1 MSTAPGNPASPP
13 AAGPCTAATHFTAPA
28 LPSKETPAMTPTLP
42 TDPART
48 AAAAILRAVADLI
61 ETRPDLPEPSS
72 RVSFYLYGPD
82 APAAMAAIAA
92 ALPCEWQASI
102 SRSSEHEWLHLDSN
116 APVTSVTRGARVH
129 ISAPAAD
136 ACTASGARTV
146 TVWQPA
152 DALTGLVGREP
163 LGEVA

>member
-1 MSTAPGNPASPP
+1 MTTPLPA
-13 AAGPCTAATHFTAPA
+13 
-28 LPSKETPAMTPTLP
+28 
-42 TDPART
+42 DPARK

-61 ETRPDLPEPSS
+61 ETRPDLPEPGSS
-72 RVSFYLYGPD
+72 VSFYLYGED
-82 APAAMAAIAA
+82 APAAMAAIAS

-102 SRSSEHEWLHLDSN
+102 SRSGEHEWLNLDSN
-116 APVTSVTRGARVH
+116 APVTSVTRGARVS

-152 DALTGLVGREP
+152 DILAGLVGPEP
-163 LGEVA
+163 VGEVA